1 MCWAQVKPALKY
13 LTDPKYEHDR
23 PKNTHS
29 STHDKYFKEQIMSK
43 QQYNLHTK
51 TDYLN
56 RKMFLD
62 PAGPV
67 TIQRFEEVKYKKIAD
82 FEATARGFF
91 WQPEEISL
99 TKDSND
105 FKDASDAV
113 KHIFTSNLLR
123 QTALDS
129 LQGRGPSQIFM
140 PVISL
145 PELEALVYNWTFF
158 ETNIHSKSYS
168 HIIRNI
174 YNVPKDVFNT
184 IHDTK
189 EIVDMASSV
198 GDYYEALHMVNCRK
212 QMGETVTEHE
222 HVRAIWMAL
231 HASYALEAFR
241 FMVSFAT
248 SLAMVENRIFI
259 GNGNIISLILQDEL
273 LHKGWTAYLIN
284 QVIKEDPRFLVAKEE
299 CEQEVYQ
306 LYMDVIREEKAWAD
320 YLFNKGPVIG
330 LNANILK
337 DFVDYTA
344 VGALKDIGIKYQGIA
359 PKSTPIPWFNKH
371 TDTSKKQTALQENES
386 TNYVIGVMSEGIDYD
401 ALPAL

>member
-1 MCWAQVKPALKY
+1 
-13 LTDPKYEHDR
+13 
-23 PKNTHS
+23 
-29 STHDKYFKEQIMSK
+29 MS
-43 QQYNLHTK
+43 QAQYNLNTK
-51 TDYLN
+51 TDYLS

-99 TKDSND
+99 SKDAND
-105 FKDASDAV
+105 FKEASDAV

-129 LQGRGPSQIFM
+129 LQGRGTSQIFT
-140 PVISL
+140 PVVSL
-145 PELEALVYNWTFF
+145 PELEALVYNWTFY

-174 YNVPKDVFNT
+174 YNVPKEVFNT
-184 IHDTK
+184 IHDTQ
-189 EIVDMASSV
+189 EIVAMASSV
-198 GDYYEALHMVNCRK
+198 GKYYDYLHMINCRK
-212 QMGETVTEHE
+212 ELGEKFPEQEHIK
-222 HVRAIWMAL
+222 AIYLAL

-248 SLAMVENRIFI
+248 SLAMVENKIFI

-273 LHKGWTAYLIN
+273 LHKGWTAYIIN
-284 QVIKEDPRFLVAKEE
+284 QVVKEDPRFSKAAQECQEE
-299 CEQEVYQ
+299 VIQIYK
-306 LYMDVIREEKAWAD
+306 DVIAEEKAWAE
-320 YLFNKGPVIG
+320 YLFQKGPVIG

-337 DFVDYTA
+337 EFVDYTA
-344 VGALKDIGIKYQGIA
+344 AGALKDIGIKYWAPA
-359 PKSTPIPWFNKH
+359 PKTTPIPWFNKH
-371 TDTSKKQTALQENES
+371 SDTHKKQTALQENES
-386 TNYVIGVMSEGIDYD
+386 TNYVIGVMSDNLDYED
-401 ALPAL
+401 LPTI

>member
-1 MCWAQVKPALKY
+1 
-13 LTDPKYEHDR
+13 
-23 PKNTHS
+23 
-29 STHDKYFKEQIMSK
+29 MS
-43 QQYNLHTK
+43 QSQYNLKIK

-67 TIQRFEEVKYKKIAD
+67 TIQRFEEVKYNKLVK
-82 FEATARGFF
+82 FEQEARGFF
-91 WQPEEISL
+91 WVPEEVSL
-99 TKDSND
+99 SKDAND
-105 FKDASDAV
+105 FKDASDTV

-129 LQGRGPSQIFM
+129 LQGRGPSQIFT
-140 PVISL
+140 PVASL

-158 ETNIHSKSYS
+158 ETNIHSRSYS

-174 YNVPKDVFNT
+174 YNVPKEVFNT

-198 GDYYEALHMVNCRK
+198 GNYYDKLHQINCSK
-212 QMGETVTEHE
+212 EVAGSVSEHD
-222 HVRAIWMAL
+222 HIKAIWLAL

-248 SLAMVENRIFI
+248 SLAMVENKIFI
-259 GNGNIISLILQDEL
+259 GNGNIISLILQDEI
-273 LHKGWTAYLIN
+273 LHKDWTAWIIN
-284 QVIKEDPRFLVAKEE
+284 QVVKEDPRFAQAKQE
-299 CEQEVYQ
+299 CEAEVYNI
-306 LYMDVIREEKAWAD
+306 YAEVIREEKDWAE
-320 YLFNKGPVIG
+320 YLFKYGPVIG

-337 DFVDYTA
+337 DFMDYTA
-344 VGALKDIGIKYQGIA
+344 ASSLKEIGIKYHNPA

-371 TDTSKKQTALQENES
+371 VDTSKKQSALQETES
-386 TNYVIGVMSEGIDYD
+386 TNYVIGVMSDSLDYD
-401 ALPAL
+401 ELPNL

>member
-1 MCWAQVKPALKY
+1 
-13 LTDPKYEHDR
+13 
-23 PKNTHS
+23 
-29 STHDKYFKEQIMSK
+29 MS
-43 QQYNLHTK
+43 QAQYNLHTK

-67 TIQRFEEVKYKKIAD
+67 TIQRFEEVKYSKIAK
-82 FEATARGFF
+82 FEETARGFF

-99 TKDSND
+99 TKDAND
-105 FKDASDAV
+105 FKEASDAV

-140 PVISL
+140 PVVSL
-145 PELEALVYNWTFF
+145 PELEALIYNWTFF

-184 IHDTK
+184 IHDTQQ
-189 EIVDMASSV
+189 IVDMASSI
-198 GDYYEALHMVNCRK
+198 GKYYDKLHELNCFKEINPKTVSEETHIRAMWLALN
-212 QMGETVTEHE
+212 
-222 HVRAIWMAL
+222 
-231 HASYALEAFR
+231 ASYALEAFR

-248 SLAMVENRIFI
+248 SLAMVENKIFM

-284 QVIKEDPRFLVAKEE
+284 QVVKEDERFVQAKQD
-299 CEQEVYQ
+299 CESEVYQ
-306 LYMDVIREEKAWAD
+306 MYMDVIREEKEWAD

-344 VGALKDIGIKYQGIA
+344 VGALKDIGIKYQATA
-359 PKSTPIPWFNKH
+359 PKTTPIPWFNKH
-371 TDTSKKQTALQENES
+371 TNSSNKQSALQETES
-386 TNYVIGVMSEGIDYD
+386 TSYVIGVMTADLDYD
-401 ALPAL
+401 LLPNL

>member
-1 MCWAQVKPALKY
+1 
-13 LTDPKYEHDR
+13 
-23 PKNTHS
+23 
-29 STHDKYFKEQIMSK
+29 
-43 QQYNLHTK
+43 
-51 TDYLN
+51 
-56 RKMFLD
+56 
-62 PAGPV
+62 
-67 TIQRFEEVKYKKIAD
+67 
-82 FEATARGFF
+82 
-91 WQPEEISL
+91 
-99 TKDSND
+99 
-105 FKDASDAV
+105 
-113 KHIFTSNLLR
+113 
-123 QTALDS
+123 LDS

-198 GDYYEALHMVNCRK
+198 GDYYEALHNTNCRK
-212 QMGETVTEHE
+212 QLGETIPEKE
-222 HVRAIWMAL
+222 YIRAIWMAL

-248 SLAMVENRIFI
+248 SLAMVENKIFM
-259 GNGNIISLILQDEL
+259 GNGNIIQLILQDEL

-284 QVIKEDPRFLVAKEE
+284 QVIKEDTRFAQAKVE
-299 CEQEVYQ
+299 CEAEVYA

-320 YLFNKGPVIG
+320 YLFIKGPVIG
-330 LNANILK
+330 LNANILR

-344 VGALKDIGIKYQGIA
+344 VGALKDIGIKYNSPA

-371 TDTSKKQTALQENES
+371 VNTSNKQTALQESES
-386 TNYVIGVMSEGIDYD
+386 TNYVIGVMGEGIDYD

>member
-1 MCWAQVKPALKY
+1 
-13 LTDPKYEHDR
+13 
-23 PKNTHS
+23 
-29 STHDKYFKEQIMSK
+29 MSK
-43 QQYNLHTK
+43 QQYNLNTK

-62 PAGPV
+62 PEGPV

-82 FEATARGFF
+82 FETTARGFF
-91 WQPEEISL
+91 WVPEEVPL
-99 TKDSND
+99 TKDAND
-105 FKDASDAV
+105 FKEASDAV

-129 LQGRGPSQIFM
+129 LQGRAPSQVFT
-140 PVISL
+140 PVVSL
-145 PELEALVYNWTFF
+145 PELEALIYNWSFF
-158 ETNIHSKSYS
+158 ETNIHSRSYS

-198 GDYYEALHMVNCRK
+198 GRYYDELHKVNCRK
-212 QMGETVTEHE
+212 ELGQDVNEKEHIK
-222 HVRAIWMAL
+222 AIYMAL

-248 SLAMVENRIFI
+248 SLAMVENKIFI

-273 LHKGWTAYLIN
+273 LHKGWTAYLII
-284 QVIKEDPRFLVAKEE
+284 QVVKEDSRFAQVKSE
-299 CEQEVYQ
+299 CEAEVYQ
-306 LYMDVIREEKAWAD
+306 LYMDVIREEKEWAD
-320 YLFNKGPVIG
+320 YLFKMGPVIG
-330 LNANILK
+330 LNATVLK

-344 VGALKDIGIKYQGIA
+344 TGALKEIGIRYNSPA
-359 PKSTPIPWFNKH
+359 PKTTPIPWFNKH
-371 TDTSKKQTALQENES
+371 SDTSKKQTALQENES
-386 TNYVIGVMSEGIDYD
+386 TNYVIGVMTDSIEYND
-401 ALPAL
+401 LPNI

>member
-1 MCWAQVKPALKY
+1 
-13 LTDPKYEHDR
+13 
-23 PKNTHS
+23 
-29 STHDKYFKEQIMSK
+29 MSK
-43 QQYNLHTK
+43 EQYNLKSK
-51 TDYLN
+51 TDYLS

-67 TIQRFEEVKYKKIAD
+67 TIQRFEEVKYRKIAD

-99 TKDSND
+99 TKDAND
-105 FKDASDAV
+105 FKDASDAI

-129 LQGRGPSQIFM
+129 LQGRGPSQIFT

-184 IHDTK
+184 IHDTQ
-189 EIVDMASSV
+189 EIVSMASSV
-198 GDYYEALHMVNCRK
+198 GNYYDALHAINCRK
-212 QMGETVTEHE
+212 EAGEKINEQT
-222 HVRAIWMAL
+222 HVKAIWLAL
-231 HASYALEAFR
+231 NASYALEAFR

-248 SLAMVENRIFI
+248 SLAMVENKIFI

-284 QVIKEDPRFLVAKEE
+284 QVVKED
-299 CEQEVYQ
+299 
-306 LYMDVIREEKAWAD
+306 
-320 YLFNKGPVIG
+320 
-330 LNANILK
+330 
-337 DFVDYTA
+337 
-344 VGALKDIGIKYQGIA
+344 
-359 PKSTPIPWFNKH
+359 
-371 TDTSKKQTALQENES
+371 
-386 TNYVIGVMSEGIDYD
+386 
-401 ALPAL
+401 

>member
-1 MCWAQVKPALKY
+1 
-13 LTDPKYEHDR
+13 
-23 PKNTHS
+23 
-29 STHDKYFKEQIMSK
+29 MSNA
-43 QQYNLHTK
+43 QYNLNTK
-51 TDYLN
+51 TDYIN

-62 PAGPV
+62 PEGPV

-82 FEATARGFF
+82 YDSTARGFF
-91 WQPEEISL
+91 WQPEEVSL
-99 TKDSND
+99 TKDSSD
-105 FKDASDAV
+105 FKEASDAV
-113 KHIFTSNLLR
+113 RHIFTSNLLR

-129 LQGRGPSQIFM
+129 LQGRGPTQVFT
-140 PVISL
+140 PVCSL
-145 PELEALVYNWTFF
+145 PEVEALMYNWGFF

-198 GDYYEALHMVNCRK
+198 GKYYDALHLINCRK
-212 QMGETVTEHE
+212 EVGEVIDEHE
-222 HVRAIWMAL
+222 HIRAIYMAL

-248 SLAMVENRIFI
+248 SLAMVENKIFI

-273 LHKGWTAYLIN
+273 LHKGWTAFLIN
-284 QVIKEDPRFLVAKEE
+284 QVVKEDARFAKAKAE
-299 CEQEVYQ
+299 CEQEVYN
-306 LYMDVIREEKAWAD
+306 LYMDVIREEKEWAD
-320 YLFNKGPVIG
+320 YLFKKGPVIG

-337 DFVDYTA
+337 EFMDYTA
-344 VGALKDIGIKYQGIA
+344 AGALKDIGIKYLNPA

-371 TDTSKKQTALQENES
+371 SDTSKKQTALQENES
-386 TNYVIGVMSEGIDYD
+386 TNYVIGVMSDAIDYSE
-401 ALPAL
+401 LPVL

>member
-1 MCWAQVKPALKY
+1 
-13 LTDPKYEHDR
+13 
-23 PKNTHS
+23 
-29 STHDKYFKEQIMSK
+29 MS
-43 QQYNLHTK
+43 QAQYNLNTK

-62 PAGPV
+62 PQGPV
-67 TIQRFEEVKYKKIAD
+67 TIQRFEEVKYPKIAK
-82 FEATARGFF
+82 FEETARGFF

-99 TKDSND
+99 TKDAND
-105 FKDASDAV
+105 FKEASDAV

-129 LQGRGPSQIFM
+129 LQGRAPSQVFT
-140 PVISL
+140 PVVSL
-145 PELEALVYNWTFF
+145 PELEALIYNWSFF

-174 YNVPKDVFNT
+174 YNVPKEVFNT
-184 IHDTK
+184 IHDTQ
-189 EIVDMASSV
+189 EIINMASSV
-198 GDYYEALHMVNCRK
+198 GNYYEKLHQLNCFK
-212 QMGETVTEHE
+212 EISPNTVTETS
-222 HVRAIWMAL
+222 HVKAIWMAL

-248 SLAMVENRIFI
+248 SLAMVENKIFI

-284 QVIKEDPRFLVAKEE
+284 QVIKDDSRFAAIKQE
-299 CEQEVYQ
+299 CESEVYQ
-306 LYMDVIREEKAWAD
+306 LYADVIREEKAWAD

-330 LNANILK
+330 LNANVLK

-344 VGALKDIGIKYQGIA
+344 VGALKEIGIKYQGNS

-371 TDTSKKQTALQENES
+371 SDTSKKQTALQENES
-386 TNYVIGVMSEGIDYD
+386 TNYVLGVMSESLDYD
-401 ALPAL
+401 QLPSL

>member
-1 MCWAQVKPALKY
+1 
-13 LTDPKYEHDR
+13 
-23 PKNTHS
+23 
-29 STHDKYFKEQIMSK
+29 MS
-43 QQYNLHTK
+43 QAQYNLTTK
-51 TDYLN
+51 TDYLS

-62 PAGPV
+62 PEGPV

-82 FEATARGFF
+82 FETTARGFY
-91 WQPEEISL
+91 WIPEEISL
-99 TKDSND
+99 TKDATD

-129 LQGRGPSQIFM
+129 LQGRGPTQVFT
-140 PVISL
+140 PVCSL
-145 PELEALVYNWTFF
+145 PEVEALMYNWGFF

-198 GDYYEALHMVNCRK
+198 GNYYDALHGINCRK
-212 QMGETVTEHE
+212 ELGEVIAEKDHIK
-222 HVRAIWMAL
+222 AIYLAL

-248 SLAMVENRIFI
+248 SLAMVENKIFI

-284 QVIKEDPRFLVAKEE
+284 QVVKEDPRFAAVAKE
-299 CEQEVYQ
+299 CEEEVYA
-306 LYMDVIREEKAWAD
+306 LYMDVIREEKEWAD
-320 YLFNKGPVIG
+320 YLFKKGPVIG

-337 DFVDYTA
+337 EFVDYTA
-344 VGALKDIGIKYQGIA
+344 VGALKDIGIKYLAHA

-386 TNYVIGVMSEGIDYD
+386 TNYVIGVMSDVLNYD
-401 ALPAL
+401 DLPAI

>member
-1 MCWAQVKPALKY
+1 
-13 LTDPKYEHDR
+13 
-23 PKNTHS
+23 
-29 STHDKYFKEQIMSK
+29 MS
-43 QQYNLHTK
+43 QAQYNLKTK
-51 TDYLN
+51 TDYLS

-67 TIQRFEEVKYKKIAD
+67 TVQRFEEVKYNKLVKY
-82 FEATARGFF
+82 EQEARGFF
-91 WQPEEISL
+91 WVPEEISL
-99 TKDSND
+99 TKDAQD
-105 FKDASDAV
+105 FKDASDTV

-129 LQGRGPSQIFM
+129 LQGRGPSQIFT
-140 PVISL
+140 PVVSI

-158 ETNIHSKSYS
+158 ETNIHSRSYS

-184 IHDTK
+184 IHDTN

-198 GDYYEALHMVNCRK
+198 GNYYDRLHMINCRK
-212 QMGETVTEHE
+212 ELLEEFAEREHIK
-222 HVRAIWMAL
+222 AIWMAL

-248 SLAMVENRIFI
+248 SLAMVENKIFI

-284 QVIKEDPRFLVAKEE
+284 QVIKDDSRFADIKGE
-299 CEQEVYQ
+299 CEQEVYK
-306 LYMDVIREEKAWAD
+306 LYEDVIREEKAWAD

-344 VGALKDIGIKYQGIA
+344 VGALKDIGIKYQGTA
-359 PKSTPIPWFNKH
+359 SKTTPIPWFNKH
-371 TDTSKKQTALQENES
+371 VNTSNKQTALQESES
-386 TNYVIGVMSEGIDYD
+386 TNYVIGVMSENIDYD
-401 ALPAL
+401 ALPAI